1 MVYEMHPSRIDVR
14 FGSKAD
20 IRAAKSHVR
29 LPPKA
34 HIGVAQINVCKGHKR
49 TYVATTPGPSLKPQ
63 NLSSCVAHITLK
75 RADRD

>member
-1 MVYEMHPSRIDVR
+1 MIDKHGTSALGQKQTFAPQKVM
-14 FGSKAD
+14 SA
-20 IRAAKSHVR
+20 

-49 TYVATTPGPSLKPQ
+49 TYVATTPDPSLKPQ

>member
-1 MVYEMHPSRIDVR
+1 MIDKH
-14 FGSKAD
+14 GTSALGQKQTCAPQMS
-20 IRAAKSHVR
+20 A

-34 HIGVAQINVCKGHKR
+34 DIGAAQINVCKGHKR

-63 NLSSCVAHITLK
+63 NLSSCVAHITLQ